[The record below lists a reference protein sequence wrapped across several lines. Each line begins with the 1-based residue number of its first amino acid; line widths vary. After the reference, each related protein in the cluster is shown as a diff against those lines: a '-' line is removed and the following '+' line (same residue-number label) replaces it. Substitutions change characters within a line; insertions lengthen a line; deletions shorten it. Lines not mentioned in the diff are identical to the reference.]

1 MFGIFKNVKVQL
13 NLALDRQVYAPGDTV
28 HARITLQ
35 TDKEMNIQGG
45 RFTITCQ
52 QRYQYKRKH
61 RDSDGHSSVDTTWGT
76 RDAEA
81 FRFDFLQEM
90 ALPPGALTFDTSF
103 TLEDGSLPTS
113 KGEIVSATWFA
124 KATLDRKLAADAN
137 SEVEFTVLTANP
149 PDMAT
154 ATAGQYGAS
163 NEPGEAQ
170 MSFTLRTKE
179 VTGGGVLAG
188 SLRVLPQKEFGVGEV
203 RLEMARVEYVADVTG
218 SGYDHTKETKVAETK
233 LAGKTQLQPGQYL
246 DLPFTLALP
255 QAMAPSFEF
264 EVGSLKYTLKGI
276 LARTLRKDT
285 SVEEEIRVYAGRG

>member
-1 MFGIFKNVKVQL
+1 MFGLFKNVKVQL
-13 NLALDRQVYAPGDTV
+13 NVALDRQVYAPGDTI

-45 RFTITCQ
+45 RFTIICQ

-103 TLEDGSLPTS
+103 TLEEGSLPSS
-113 KGEIVSATWFA
+113 KGEIISAAWFA
-124 KATLDRKLAADAN
+124 KATLDRKLAADTN

-149 PDMAT
+149 ADMAT

-163 NEPGEAQ
+163 NEPEEAQ
-170 MSFTLRTKE
+170 MSLALKTKE
-179 VTGGGVLAG
+179 VTGGGALAG
-188 SLRVLPQKEFGVGEV
+188 SLRIMPQKDFGVGEV
-203 RLEMARVEYVADVTG
+203 RLELVRDEYVADVTG
-218 SGYDHTKETKVAETK
+218 SGYDHKKEIKVAEAK
-233 LAGKTQLQPGQYL
+233 LAGKTKLQPGQYL
-246 DLPFTLALP
+246 ELPFTLPLP

-264 EVGSLKYTLKGI
+264 EVGSLKYTLKGV

-285 SVEEEIRVYAGRG
+285 SVEEEIKVYAGGR